1 MTRVSTGEGWNSA
14 LLNLMNAQQRQFEAQ
29 NRVSSE
35 KVATDLRGYGRSA
48 ETLTAFKSSQARLN
62 GFVANGDAVA
72 SRLTSQDLGLTTLA
86 DAADGARQAINDALA
101 TGRGDALMLD
111 LEGRFQAAL
120 DALNAKHEGRFL
132 FAGGRTDTKPVSA
145 DTLADLTAVP
155 AVGTL
160 FGNDGLKA
168 ASRLDDFT
176 VVETGFL
183 ADDLGEAL
191 FAAFRTVQA
200 FHEATPFGGE
210 LTDAQR
216 TFLSGVVGQFQE
228 AHETATNAAAKNGSL
243 QTRVETHVTSQKEQ
257 VSALQELI
265 AKRTDVDMAEAIT
278 KLQQAQLSVQASAQV
293 IAQLRG
299 VSLLDMLSVG

>member
-1 MTRVSTGEGWNSA
+1 MNRVSTGEGWNSA

-35 KVATDLRGYGRSA
+35 KVATDLKGYGRSS
-48 ETLTAFKSSQARLN
+48 ETLTAFKSAQARLN
-62 GFVANGDAVA
+62 GFVANGEAVA
-72 SRLTSQDLGLTTLA
+72 SRLTSQDLGLTSLA
-86 DAADGARQAINDALA
+86 DASDGARQAINDALA
-101 TGRGDALMLD
+101 SGRGDALMVD
-111 LEGRFQAAL
+111 LEGRFQAAM

-132 FAGGRTDTKPVSA
+132 FSGGRTDTKPFNA
-145 DTLADLTAVP
+145 DTLSDLTAAPSIASLMV
-155 AVGTL
+155 
-160 FGNDGLKA
+160 NDELKA

-183 ADDLGEAL
+183 ADELGTDVMEA
-191 FAAFRTVQA
+191 FKAVQA

-216 TFLSGVVGQFQE
+216 TFLAGITASFQG
-228 AHETATNAAAKNGSL
+228 AHEDVTNAAARNGSL
-243 QTRVETHVTSQKEQ
+243 QTRVDTHTASQQEQ
-257 VSALQELI
+257 ADSLTEI
-265 AKRTDVDMAEAIT
+265 IGKRTDVDMAEAIT

-299 VSLLDMLSVG
+299 VSLLDLLR

>member
-35 KVATDLRGYGRSA
+35 KVATDLAGYGRSA

-62 GFVANGDAVA
+62 GFVANGEAVA
-72 SRLTSQDLGLTTLA
+72 SRLTSQDLGLTSLA

-101 TGRGDALMLD
+101 TGRGDAIMLD

-145 DTLADLTAVP
+145 DTLADLTAAPSV
-155 AVGTL
+155 ASL
-160 FGNDGLKA
+160 FGNDALKA

-183 ADDLGEAL
+183 ADEMGEDLFEA
-191 FAAFRTVQA
+191 FKAIQT
-200 FHEATPFGGE
+200 FHETTPFSGQ

-216 TFLSGVVGQFQE
+216 TFLSGIVGSFKD
-228 AHETATNAAAKNGSL
+228 AHETATNAAARNGSL
-243 QTRVETHVTSQKEQ
+243 QLRVDTHVASQLEQ
-257 VSALQELI
+257 VDALQGLI

-278 KLQQAQLSVQASAQV
+278 QLQQAQLSVEASAQV

-299 VSLLDMLSVG
+299 VSLLDLLR

>member
-35 KVATDLRGYGRSA
+35 KVATDLAGYGRSA

-62 GFVANGDAVA
+62 GFVANGEAVA

-101 TGRGDALMLD
+101 TGRTDALMLD
-111 LEGRFQAAL
+111 LEARFQSAL

-132 FAGGRTDTKPVSA
+132 FAGGRTDTKPVAA
-145 DTLADLTAVP
+145 DTLSDLTAVP
-155 AVGTL
+155 AVGVL

-183 ADDLGEAL
+183 ADEMGEDL

-210 LTDAQR
+210 LTDTQR
-216 TFLSGVVGQFQE
+216 TFLSSVVGQFKDG
-228 AHETATNAAAKNGSL
+228 HETATNAAARNGSL
-243 QTRVETHVTSQKEQ
+243 QLRVDTHVTSQLEQ
-257 VSALQELI
+257 VDALKTLI
-265 AKRTDVDMAEAIT
+265 SKRTDVDMAEAIT
-278 KLQQAQLSVQASAQV
+278 QLQQAQLSVEASAQV

-299 VSLLDMLSVG
+299 ISLLDLLQ

>member
-1 MTRVSTGEGWNSA
+1 MTRVSTAEGWNSA

-35 KVATDLRGYGRSA
+35 KIATDLKGYGRTA
-48 ETLTAFKSSQARLN
+48 ETLTAFRSSQARLD
-62 GFVANGDAVA
+62 GFVANGEAVA
-72 SRLTSQDLGLTTLA
+72 SRLTSQDLGLTSLA

-101 TGRGDALMLD
+101 TGRTDALMLD
-111 LEGRFQAAL
+111 LGGRFQAAL

-132 FAGGRTDTKPVSA
+132 FAGGRTDQKPVA
-145 DTLADLTAVP
+145 GDTLADLTAAPTV
-155 AVGTL
+155 ASL
-160 FGNDGLKA
+160 FGNDALKA

-183 ADDLGEAL
+183 ANELGEDL
-191 FAAFRTVQA
+191 FEAFRTIQA
-200 FHEATPFGGE
+200 YHEATPFGGE

-216 TFLSGVVGQFQE
+216 TFLAGVVGEFKT

-243 QTRVETHVTSQKEQ
+243 QTRVDTHVASQKEQ
-257 VSALQELI
+257 VDALKELI
-265 AKRTDVDMAEAIT
+265 SKRTDVDMAEAIT
-278 KLQQAQLSVQASAQV
+278 QLQQAQLSVQASAQV

-299 VSLLDMLSVG
+299 LSLLDILSPS

>member
-35 KVATDLRGYGRSA
+35 KIATDLKGYGRSS
-48 ETLTAFKSSQARLN
+48 ETLTAFKSAQARLN
-62 GFVANGDAVA
+62 GFVANGEAVA
-72 SRLTSQDLGLTTLA
+72 SRLTSQDLGLTSLA

-101 TGRGDALMLD
+101 SGRGDALMVD
-111 LEGRFQAAL
+111 LEGRFQAAM

-132 FAGGRTDTKPVSA
+132 FSGGRTDTKPVNA
-145 DTLADLTAVP
+145 ETLADLTTAPSV
-155 AVGTL
+155 ASLIV
-160 FGNDGLKA
+160 NDDLKA

-176 VVETGFL
+176 IVETGFL
-183 ADDLGEAL
+183 ANELGTDVMEA
-191 FAAFRTVQA
+191 FKAVQA

-216 TFLSGVVGQFQE
+216 TFLAGITASFQA
-228 AHETATNAAAKNGSL
+228 AHEDVTNAAARNGSL
-243 QTRVETHVTSQKEQ
+243 QTRVDTHVTSQKDQAASLTE
-257 VSALQELI
+257 I
-265 AKRTDVDMAEAIT
+265 IGKRTDVDMAEAIT

-299 VSLLDMLSVG
+299 VSLLDLLR

>member
-35 KVATDLRGYGRSA
+35 KIATDLKGYGRSS
-48 ETLTAFKSSQARLN
+48 ETLTAFKSAQARLN
-62 GFVANGDAVA
+62 GFVANGEAVA
-72 SRLTSQDLGLTTLA
+72 SRLTSQDLGLTSLA

-101 TGRGDALMLD
+101 SGRGDALMVD
-111 LEGRFQAAL
+111 LEGRFQAAM

-132 FAGGRTDTKPVSA
+132 FSGGRTDTKPVNA
-145 DTLADLTAVP
+145 ETLSDLTTAPSV
-155 AVGTL
+155 ASLIV
-160 FGNDGLKA
+160 NDGLKA

-176 VVETGFL
+176 IVETGFL
-183 ADDLGEAL
+183 ADELGTDVMEA
-191 FAAFRTVQA
+191 FKAVQA

-216 TFLSGVVGQFQE
+216 TFLAGITASFQA
-228 AHETATNAAAKNGSL
+228 AHEDVTNAAARNGSL
-243 QTRVETHVTSQKEQ
+243 QTRVDTHVTSQKDQADSLTE
-257 VSALQELI
+257 I
-265 AKRTDVDMAEAIT
+265 IGKRTDVDMAEAIT

-299 VSLLDMLSVG
+299 VSLLDLLR

>member
-35 KVATDLRGYGRSA
+35 KIATDLKGYGRSS
-48 ETLTAFKSSQARLN
+48 ETLTAFKSAQARLN
-62 GFVANGDAVA
+62 GFVANGEAVA

-101 TGRGDALMLD
+101 SGRGDALMVD
-111 LEGRFQAAL
+111 LEGRFQTAI

-132 FAGGRTDTKPVSA
+132 FAGGRTDTKPVNA
-145 DTLADLTAVP
+145 DTLADLTAAPTV
-155 AVGTL
+155 AGL
-160 FGNDGLKA
+160 FANDDLKA
-168 ASRLDDFT
+168 ASRLDDYT

-183 ADDLGEAL
+183 ADDLGTDL
-191 FAAFRTVQA
+191 LTAFKAVQA
-200 FHEATPFGGE
+200 FHEATPFNGE

-216 TFLSGVVGQFQE
+216 TFLEGIAGSFQS
-228 AHETATNAAAKNGSL
+228 AHADVTNAAARNGSL
-243 QTRVETHVTSQKEQ
+243 QTRVDTHVSSQKDQ
-257 VSALQELI
+257 AGALEELI
-265 AKRTDVDMAEAIT
+265 GKRTDVDMAEAIT

-293 IAQLRG
+293 IGQLRG
-299 VSLLDMLSVG
+299 VSLLDILRP